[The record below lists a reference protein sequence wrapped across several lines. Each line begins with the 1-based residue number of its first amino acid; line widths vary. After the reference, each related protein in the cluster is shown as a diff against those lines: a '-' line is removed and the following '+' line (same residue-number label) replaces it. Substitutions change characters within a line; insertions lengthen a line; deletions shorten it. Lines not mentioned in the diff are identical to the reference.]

1 MSRETERRKL
11 SHIEITL
18 GKEVQSQR
26 GTGFED
32 VHLIHK
38 ALPEIDRDEIDLTC
52 RIFEFELRAPIIL
65 ESMTGGTP
73 SAARINAIL
82 AEVAEDFQI
91 GIGVGSQRAAVE
103 NPRLAYTFQIVR
115 KKAPTTMVFANLGCA
130 QLTKGYGKEEI
141 QKAVEMVDANALMIH
156 VNPLQ
161 ESVQLEGETNFRGSL
176 NKIREIAH
184 QVDVPV
190 IVKET
195 GAGIS
200 GEVARAIESTGVDGI
215 DVAGAG
221 GTSWAAVEYHRARE
235 MRDRIRERLGKTFW
249 NWGIPTA
256 ASVIEVT
263 KSTGL
268 TVIASGGIR
277 NGLHAAKAIALGAK
291 AAGIALPALRS
302 AAIGRRSLRE
312 MLSLLIEELRTAM
325 FLTGSRDLNELTR
338 APLVITG
345 ELSQWLEQRGVNI
358 QEYARR
364 KRVS

>member
-1 MSRETERRKL
+1 MFRETEKRKL
-11 SHIEITL
+11 SHIEMSL
-18 GKEVQSQR
+18 RKEVQSQI

-32 VHLIHK
+32 VQLIHK
-38 ALPEIDRDEIDLTC
+38 ALPEINKDEIDLTS

-82 AEVAEDFQI
+82 AEAAESFQI
-91 GIGVGSQRAAVE
+91 GIGVGSQRAAIE
-103 NPRLAYTFQIVR
+103 DPRLAYTYQIVR
-115 KKAPTTMVFANLGCA
+115 KKAPTAMVFANLGCP

-141 QKAVEMVDANALMIH
+141 QKAIEMVHANALMIH

-176 NKIREIAH
+176 NKIREIADE
-184 QVDVPV
+184 VDVPV

-200 GEVARAIESTGVDGI
+200 REVARAIETTGVDGI

-235 MRDRIRERLGKTFW
+235 IRNRIRERLGKTFW
-249 NWGIPTA
+249 SWGIPTA

-268 TVIASGGIR
+268 TVLASGGIR
-277 NGLHAAKAIALGAK
+277 NGLHIAKAIALGAK
-291 AAGIALPALRS
+291 AAGLAHPALRS
-302 AAIGRRSLRE
+302 AVIGRKNLRE
-312 MLSLLIEELRTAM
+312 MLSILIEELKTAM
-325 FLTGSRDLNELTR
+325 FLTGSKDLNQLMK

-345 ELSQWLEQRGVNI
+345 ELSRWLEQRGVNT

-364 KRVS
+364 TGVS

>member
-11 SHIEITL
+11 SHIEVTL
-18 GKEVQSQR
+18 RKEVQSRR

-38 ALPEIDRDEIDLTC
+38 ALPEIDKKEVDLTS
-52 RIFEFELRAPIIL
+52 RIFEYELRAPIIL

-82 AEVAEDFQI
+82 AEVAEDLQI
-91 GIGVGSQRAAVE
+91 AIGVGSQRAAVE
-103 NPRLAYTFQIVR
+103 NPRLAYTYKIVR
-115 KKAPTTMVFANLGCA
+115 KKAPTAMVFANLGCA
-130 QLTKGYGKEEI
+130 QLTKGYGKEEVQRAI
-141 QKAVEMVDANALMIH
+141 DMVDANALMVH
-156 VNPLQ
+156 LNPLQ

-184 QVDVPV
+184 EVDIPV

-200 GEVARAIESTGVDGI
+200 GEVARAIEATGVDGI

-235 MRDRIRERLGKTFW
+235 IRNRTRVRLGKTFW
-249 NWGIPTA
+249 SWGIPTA
-256 ASVIEVT
+256 ASLIEVV

-277 NGLHAAKAIALGAK
+277 NGLHVAKAIALGAK

-302 AAIGRRSLRE
+302 AAMGRRSLHE
-312 MLSLLIEELRTAM
+312 MLSLMFEELRTAM
-325 FLTGSRDLNELTR
+325 FLTGSRDPSELTR

-345 ELSQWLEQRGVNI
+345 ELYQWLEQRGVNI

-364 KRVS
+364 TVS

>member
-1 MSRETERRKL
+1 MFRETERRKL
-11 SHIEITL
+11 SHIEMAL
-18 GKEVQSQR
+18 RKEVQSQR
-26 GTGFED
+26 VTGFED

-38 ALPEIDRDEIDLTC
+38 ALPEIDKNEIDLTS
-52 RIFEFELRAPIIL
+52 RIFELELRAPIIL

-73 SAARINAIL
+73 SAARINSIL
-82 AEVAEDFQI
+82 AEVAESFQI
-91 GIGVGSQRAAVE
+91 GIGVGSQRAAIE
-103 NPRLAYTFQIVR
+103 NPRLAYTYQIVR

-141 QKAVEMVDANALMIH
+141 QKAIEMVDANALMIH

-161 ESVQLEGETNFRGSL
+161 ESVQMEGETNFRGGL
-176 NKIREIAH
+176 DKIREIAH
-184 QVDVPV
+184 EVDVPV

-200 GEVARAIESTGVDGI
+200 GEVARAIERTGVDGI

-235 MRDRIRERLGKTFW
+235 IRNRTRERLGKTFW
-249 NWGIPTA
+249 SWGIPTA

-263 KSTGL
+263 RSTGL
-268 TVIASGGIR
+268 TVLASGGIR
-277 NGLHAAKAIALGAK
+277 NGLHVAKAIALGAE

-302 AAIGRRSLRE
+302 AALGRRNLRE
-312 MLSLLIEELRTAM
+312 MLSLLIEELKTAM
-325 FLTGSRDLNELTR
+325 FLTGSKDLSELTR

-345 ELSQWLEQRGVNI
+345 ELSQWLEQRGVDI

-364 KRVS
+364 TGVS